1 MCITVFLWGRAREYV
16 PLSQVLSREGG
27 REREGDLVG
36 LLRVRDLER
45 VKEPGASDLE
55 LGHTVGALLNLD
67 GLGILPPRLLDEITD
82 IRNKLGHSSK
92 LDL

>member
-1 MCITVFLWGRAREYV
+1 LCITVFCGVRPRRLNVLAR
-16 PLSQVLSREGG
+16 QCGG
-27 REREGDLVG
+27 QRKGNLIG
-36 LLRVRDLER
+36 LLSVRDLER

>member
-1 MCITVFLWGRAREYV
+1 MECVSQCFCGVGPGRLNVLARE
-16 PLSQVLSREGG
+16 SGGQREGN
-27 REREGDLVG
+27 LVG
-36 LLRVRDLER
+36 LLSVRDLER

-67 GLGILPPRLLDEITD
+67 GLGVLPPRLLDEIAD
-82 IRNKLGHSSK
+82 IRDKLGHSSK